1 MVSNAIVYTA
11 GNGESNSVVFSTTTE
26 FGGVNYDLRDQP
38 APINAIPPCFN
49 GNGDT
54 HRLNCPLTNSGDPSN
69 PTITLLKASLGDGND
84 TVSILIPLATSI
96 GAGSGTDTMN
106 GGPVADE
113 LRGGPGV
120 DTIKGNS
127 GADTLFGD
135 DKNDAPDGGNDVL
148 QGGPDHD
155 IVLGEGGDDTLVSEA
170 TPDGPDYLSGGAG
183 FDTVTYEQR
192 TAPVTIT
199 LDSVDDDGQAGE
211 GDDIEG
217 NVENGIGGSA
227 SDKLVGSFDANH
239 LEGRAGNDTVAGAGG
254 PDNLEGGDGDDTLNG
269 DDGDDAVVGGA
280 GNDAADGGSGNDSLD
295 GGSGNDSVGG
305 GAGNDGLAG
314 GAGADSLQGGDGFD
328 SLAGGDDGD
337 NLNAGADND
346 SLDGGT
352 GDDTMDGG
360 TGADNFA
367 GGEGADLADYGSRSE
382 ALTVSLDGNG
392 GDGGPGEGDNV
403 GVDVENLRGG
413 SGADSFFGS
422 AAANALD
429 AGAGE
434 DYADGG
440 AGPDVLTGGAAGDVL
455 RSRDGQGDQLTCGD
469 GPDFVVG
476 DSADVANPDCDR
488 VDRGVNQK
496 PKLRDSAVV
505 APTRGALAMSP
516 RGIVRRV
523 PLQDKVVLPLRS
535 IVDTA
540 AGAVKVTSSA
550 SSRKVQSVALDSGAF
565 DITQAAG
572 KLPVTQFA
580 LQGGDF
586 GVCGVAAS
594 AGRASAAARAKAKV
608 VRSLWAN
615 GKGKFRTKGRYA
627 SATIRGTK
635 WQIQDRC
642 DGTLVTVARGAVT
655 VRDLVKKRNVVVRA
669 GDSYLARRG

>member
-1 MVSNAIVYTA
+1 MIYNGEGVENNAAIVRLVTF
-11 GNGESNSVVFSTTTE
+11 NGSPHYEVFDPNATI
-26 FGGVNYDLRDQP
+26 Q
-38 APINAIPPCFN
+38 AAIPCLDVN
-49 GNGDT
+49 DGTANANTMD
-54 HRLNCPLTNSGDPSN
+54 CPANLVTNFR
-69 PTITLLKASLGDGND
+69 ASLGDGND
-84 TVSILIPLATSI
+84 TISIVTPIPTSI

-120 DTIKGNS
+120 DTIKGNT
-127 GADTLFGD
+127 GEDTLFGD

-155 IVLGEGGDDTLVSEA
+155 IVLGEGGNDTLVSEA

-239 LEGRAGNDTVAGAGG
+239 LEGRAGNDTIAGAGG

-269 DDGDDAVVGGA
+269 EDGDDAVVGGA
-280 GNDAADGGSGNDSLD
+280 GNDGADGGSGNDSLD
-295 GGSGNDSVGG
+295 G

-346 SLDGGT
+346 SLDGGAS
-352 GDDTMDGG
+352 DDTMDGG

-367 GGEGADLADYGSRSE
+367 GGDGADLADYGSRSE

-429 AGAGE
+429 GGSGE

-505 APTRGALAMSP
+505 APTRGTLAMSP

-586 GVCGVAAS
+586 GVCGVAAR
-594 AGRASAAARAKAKV
+594 AGRASASARAKAKV

-635 WQIQDRC
+635 WQLQDRC

-655 VRDLVKKRNVVVRA
+655 VRDLVKKRNVVVKA